1 MKNFFNTKNPFLYAI
16 TAALYI
22 VVIVL
27 IINVINL
34 LLPKD
39 NIITPMVVLGLLVL
53 SVATMGFLFLSEPIR
68 LYIDN
73 KKQEAFSFFVKIV
86 GFFACFV
93 VLFLILLFLV

>member
-1 MKNFFNTKNPFLYAI
+1 MKKPFLYAI

-22 VVIVL
+22 VAIVL
-27 IINVINL
+27 IINIINL

-73 KKQEAFSFFVKIV
+73 KKQEAFSFFIKIV

-93 VLFLILLFLV
+93 VLFLILLFVV